1 MKFKEAKKDSNIV
14 SIGGNDKMNPIMPE
28 PEVGKIYHGFD
39 DGKVRLSRLVDW
51 KIVQRI
57 DLDNDKVSKNLLRV
71 IQQEIKKS
79 YWLFDTK
86 QTIIYRAY
94 AVDEKGKY
102 DRSIGYCYFIRTK
115 EGGWFSANARCFW
128 WCELDVD
135 NRWYNELIKEE
146 LDGKLEVEYGQ

>member
-57 DLDNDKVSKNLLRV
+57 DLDNDKVSKNLLRA

-86 QTIIYRAY
+86 QTTIYRAY

-135 NRWYNELIKEE
+135 NRWHNELIKEE

>member
-1 MKFKEAKKDSNIV
+1 MKFKEAKKDSNITF
-14 SIGGNDKMNPIMPE
+14 IGYDTKMNPIMPE

-39 DGKVRLSRLVDW
+39 DGKIRLSRLVDW

-71 IQQEIKKS
+71 LQKEIKET
-79 YWLFDTK
+79 YWLFDTE

-102 DRSIGYCYFIRTK
+102 DKSIGYCYFIRTK
-115 EGGWFSANARCFW
+115 EGGWFGANARCLW

-135 NRWYNELIKEE
+135 NRWYNELIKEKSE
-146 LDGKLEVEYGQ
+146 DEK

>member
-135 NRWYNELIKEE
+135 NRWHNELIKEA

>member
-1 MKFKEAKKDSNIV
+1 MIFKEAKKDPNITLV
-14 SIGGNDKMNPIMPE
+14 ELDDKMNPIMPE

-79 YWLFDTK
+79 YWLFDTE

-94 AVDEKGKY
+94 AVNEKGKY
-102 DRSIGYCYFIRTK
+102 DRNIGYCYCIRTK
-115 EGGWFSANARCFW
+115 KGGWFGAKARCLW

-135 NRWYNELIKEE
+135 NRWYNELLKEI
-146 LDGKLEVEYGQ
+146 LEND

>member
-1 MKFKEAKKDSNIV
+1 MKFKEANKDSNIV
-14 SIGGNDKMNPIMPE
+14 SIGGNDKMNPVMPE

-51 KIVQRI
+51 KVVQRI

-135 NRWYNELIKEE
+135 NRWHNELIKEE

>member
-1 MKFKEAKKDSNIV
+1 MEFKEAKKDSDITF
-14 SIGGNDKMNPIMPE
+14 IGDGSKMSPIMPE

-39 DGKVRLSRLVDW
+39 DGKIRLSRLVDW
-51 KIVQRI
+51 KIIKRI

-135 NRWYNELIKEE
+135 NRWHNELIKEE